1 MKEPRNPFRLR
12 ASEHIESDVT
22 FLRLFSP
29 GVLESLPAEEPL
41 DKIHVIRSAEGGGKT
56 SFLRLLNPTVLLT
69 LHAYRKRDECKE
81 LYQWMRALGAI
92 GEDGP
97 HLLGVP
103 LSCARNYA
111 ALADLEV
118 DRARQDRLLF
128 SLLNA
133 RIVLATLRGALAL
146 KKLNYPDDLYKLT
159 IAPAPADDLPVGIS
173 FPCNGR
179 VLYEWAQDLELRV
192 CSAIDSL
199 GPSNVEPSPGH
210 DSLTSLKVITPQS
223 LELEGQPIASRVL
236 LMLDDVQKLT
246 HRQRERLFQTLIDAR
261 SSVGVWIAERFEA
274 LTTEEMLSS
283 GARQGRDY
291 GEVIMLENYWRGN
304 KKFENLVLNVADRRA
319 QSAADVDIQSFSSCL
334 QSSLDGTEWQARFAE
349 ALEVVSGRVKK
360 LAGDKAMFRDWIA
373 ARQEIEGTLREQV
386 VAWRALEILI
396 EREKRRAQ
404 KSLFDT
410 PLPADLLSE
419 KDDSPVRASATLFI
433 SQEFGFPYYFGPSML
448 SKLASSNIEQ
458 FLWLAGDEF
467 EEAVAAA
474 LIKRP
479 TDLSAERQEA
489 ILRQASD
496 KLWDDI
502 PKRVR
507 HGREVRNF
515 LEAIG
520 KFSQWMTYKPT
531 APNDIGVNGIAI
543 SMRDRITLIERKGM
557 VTRQNY
563 DKLAEVIASALAYN
577 LLEPILDYKVK
588 GRKWMVLNLNR
599 LLCVR
604 FNLPPHYGKFKEK
617 KLEELN
623 LWLSKGFS
631 AGRKES
637 PLYE

>member
-1 MKEPRNPFRLR
+1 M
-12 ASEHIESDVT
+12 
-22 FLRLFSP
+22 FS
-29 GVLESLPAEEPL
+29 
-41 DKIHVIRSAEGGGKT
+41 
-56 SFLRLLNPTVLLT
+56 N
-69 LHAYRKRDECKE
+69 
-81 LYQWMRALGAI
+81 
-92 GEDGP
+92 
-97 HLLGVP
+97 
-103 LSCARNYA
+103 
-111 ALADLEV
+111 
-118 DRARQDRLLF
+118 
-128 SLLNA
+128 
-133 RIVLATLRGALAL
+133 
-146 KKLNYPDDLYKLT
+146 
-159 IAPAPADDLPVGIS
+159 
-173 FPCNGR
+173 
-179 VLYEWAQDLELRV
+179 
-192 CSAIDSL
+192 
-199 GPSNVEPSPGH
+199 
-210 DSLTSLKVITPQS
+210 
-223 LELEGQPIASRVL
+223 
-236 LMLDDVQKLT
+236 
-246 HRQRERLFQTLIDAR
+246 
-261 SSVGVWIAERFEA
+261 
-274 LTTEEMLSS
+274 
-283 GARQGRDY
+283 
-291 GEVIMLENYWRGN
+291 
-304 KKFENLVLNVADRRA
+304 
-319 QSAADVDIQSFSSCL
+319 
-334 QSSLDGTEWQARFAE
+334 
-349 ALEVVSGRVKK
+349 
-360 LAGDKAMFRDWIA
+360 WIA

-404 KSLFDT
+404 KSLFHT

-577 LLEPILDYKVK
+577 LLEPILDYMVK

>member
-29 GVLESLPAEEPL
+29 GVLESLPAEGPL

-69 LHAYRKRDECKE
+69 LHAYRKQDECKE
-81 LYQWMRALGAI
+81 LYQWMRTLGAI

-111 ALADLEV
+111 ALADLEI
-118 DRARQDRLLF
+118 DRGRQDRLLF

-146 KKLNYPDDLYKLT
+146 KKLNYPDDLYKL
-159 IAPAPADDLPVGIS
+159 IIGPAPAEDLPTGLT
-173 FPCNGR
+173 FPCDGR
-179 VLYEWAQDLELRV
+179 VLYEWAQKLELGV

-199 GPSNVEPSPGH
+199 GPSNLELSPGH
-210 DSLTSLKVITPQS
+210 DSLVSLKMITPGS
-223 LELEGQPIASRVL
+223 LQFEGKRIANRVL

-246 HRQRERLFQTLIDAR
+246 RRQRERLFQTLIDAR
-261 SSVGVWIAERFEA
+261 SPVGVWIAERFEA
-274 LTTEEMLSS
+274 LSTEEMLSS

-291 GEVIMLENYWRGN
+291 GDVIMLENYWRGN
-304 KKFENLVLNVADRRA
+304 RKFENLVLNVADRRA

-334 QSSLDGTEWQARFAE
+334 QSSLDGTEWQSKFVE
-349 ALEVVSGRVKK
+349 ALEVVSTRVRKI
-360 LAGDKAMFRDWIA
+360 AGDKALFHDWIS
-373 ARQEIEGTLREQV
+373 ARERTEGTPREQV

-404 KSLFDT
+404 RSLFDT
-410 PLPADLLSE
+410 PLPAELLME

-433 SQEFGFPYYFGPSML
+433 SHEFGFPYYFGASML

-467 EEAVAAA
+467 EEIVAAA

-479 TDLSAERQEA
+479 TDLSAERQEI
-489 ILRQASD
+489 ILRQASN
-496 KLWDDI
+496 KLWEEI

-543 SMRDRITLIERKGM
+543 SMRDRTTLIERKRM
-557 VTRQNY
+557 ATRQNF

-623 LWLSKGFS
+623 LWLTKGFS
-631 AGRKES
+631 MARKES